1 MKYLKKRDIQMR
13 NETSKAFTVIW
24 RLAINKNLSDQI
36 INSPI
41 YKSNNVYVK
50 YNGGNSAI

>member
-1 MKYLKKRDIQMR
+1 MKYLKKRDMQMR

>member
-1 MKYLKKRDIQMR
+1 MKYLKKGDMQMR
-13 NETSKAFTVIW
+13 NETFKAFTVIW
-24 RLAINKNLSDQI
+24 RLAINKNLSVQI

-50 YNGGNSAI
+50 YNGGNLAI

>member
-1 MKYLKKRDIQMR
+1 MKYLKKGDMQMR
-13 NETSKAFTVIW
+13 NETFKAFTVIW
-24 RLAINKNLSDQI
+24 RLAINKILSVQI

-50 YNGGNSAI
+50 YDGGNLAI

>member
-1 MKYLKKRDIQMR
+1 MK
-13 NETSKAFTVIW
+13 NETSEAFIVIW

-41 YKSNNVYVK
+41 CKFNNVYVK
-50 YNGGNSAI
+50 YL

>member
-1 MKYLKKRDIQMR
+1 MKYLKKRDMQMR
-13 NETSKAFTVIW
+13 NETCKAFTVIW

-41 YKSNNVYVK
+41 YKSNNVYVQ

>member
-1 MKYLKKRDIQMR
+1 MK

-24 RLAINKNLSDQI
+24 RSAISKNLTDQI

-41 YKSNNVYVK
+41 YKSNNGYVK
-50 YNGGNSAI
+50 YL